1 MTVLLC
7 FHTFG
12 QGKGGKKEKD
22 VYMKLPLFIN
32 VTKIILIQKSLET
45 LSEGDFRK
53 RGKKEWEKLT
63 RDSETENPHTGTESD
78 VEYQRSQK
86 KGTWNEWRDTAD
98 I

>member
-53 RGKKEWEKLT
+53 RGKKE
-63 RDSETENPHTGTESD
+63 
-78 VEYQRSQK
+78 
-86 KGTWNEWRDTAD
+86 
-98 I
+98 